1 LDKLSEF
8 MGVGVALPAFSGKIM
23 QKNDENCK
31 NTQKISQNIQYTKI
45 VSHKFKAKNQSVSH

>member
-1 LDKLSEF
+1 